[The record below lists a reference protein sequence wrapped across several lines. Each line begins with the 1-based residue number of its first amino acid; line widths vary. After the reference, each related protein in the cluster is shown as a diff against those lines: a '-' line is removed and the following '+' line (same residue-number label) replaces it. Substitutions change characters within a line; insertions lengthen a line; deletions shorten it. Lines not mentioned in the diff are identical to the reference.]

1 LWWSDYIPAL
11 DKHLGTLSKSRQ
23 IGMGVALFSELEAT
37 NPNGLDI
44 MDASHPISESSLAQ
58 TILLVEDEPVVR
70 EVTRAVLQRAGYL
83 VLEANGPLAAI
94 ALSRTYE
101 GRIDLL
107 LTDVVM
113 PGMNGPDLATEL
125 RAHQPH
131 MAMLFMSGYADH
143 EVLRRVLKAP
153 TVPYI
158 QKPFT
163 LDCLLLNVSSALAGM
178 SRNNAKIRCPRGLA
192 N

>member
-1 LWWSDYIPAL
+1 MPHA
-11 DKHLGTLSKSRQ
+11 
-23 IGMGVALFSELEAT
+23 
-37 NPNGLDI
+37 
-44 MDASHPISESSLAQ
+44 ASPISESPFGQ

-83 VLEANGPLAAI
+83 VLEANGPRQAI
-94 ALSRTYE
+94 DLSQTYE

-125 RAHQPH
+125 RTNQPQ

-143 EVLRRVLKAP
+143 EILRRVLKAP
-153 TVPYI
+153 SVPYI

-163 LDCLLLNVSSALAGM
+163 LDCLLLNVSTALARM
-178 SRNNAKIRCPRGLA
+178 CRSSL
-192 N
+192 